1 MNRKHAIKHIPLK
14 RVAAGLCSLVLF
26 VQLSGC
32 QQGETSSSTSDSKE
46 STVSTGGD
54 NVESGKNIWQNAA
67 EAAMKDV
74 LQNFWYQDVENG
86 HLIKTDHGL
95 PMAEE
100 RQQGM
105 MWEHATMVFVL
116 ETYADMTGSEEA
128 KKRLAAQW
136 QYTLSE
142 FNEEKRTGLFGREP
156 NIAAD
161 DAGWGA
167 MAFMAFYRATGDIQ
181 ALKSAGELVNGAYD
195 HWAVNGDIAQG
206 MYYNDERRFVCTA
219 SAASMCA
226 GLDFYIEAQ
235 KSDSAYL
242 KELGNTVLEKTKKL
256 YGWMTDQ
263 MQRNGK
269 KVYANN
275 TITVDC
281 DDKLFWMCVDVDE
294 QTGSILPQGYSRP
307 MDIREAGSVSSLFG
321 NMAMGIVN
329 AKLFH
334 ITGETLYCERAVEI
348 AKALTASSSYNINGC
363 FLNDR
368 DAWANGSFV
377 GAWVKEV
384 LTLDGITAAEIDMI
398 TNTAASIQKNCRTDK
413 GYYRAEWLGG
423 NAWTKAT
430 QSMATPTVP
439 EQIMTTANTVH
450 FIVAAGLAEAKNLF

>member
-1 MNRKHAIKHIPLK
+1 MVAVVEIAAGIFLGIIACNRGNRFGCAIQINILPGHPVKLSIDSRHSHIPEKGGDTALK
-14 RVAAGLCSLVLF
+14 FDIHWPNAAIRSVLF
-26 VQLSGC
+26 
-32 QQGETSSSTSDSKE
+32 
-46 STVSTGGD
+46 
-54 NVESGKNIWQNAA
+54 
-67 EAAMKDV
+67 
-74 LQNFWYQDVENG
+74 
-86 HLIKTDHGL
+86 
-95 PMAEE
+95 
-100 RQQGM
+100 
-105 MWEHATMVFVL
+105 
-116 ETYADMTGSEEA
+116 
-128 KKRLAAQW
+128 
-136 QYTLSE
+136 
-142 FNEEKRTGLFGREP
+142 RT
-156 NIAAD
+156 
-161 DAGWGA
+161 AG
-167 MAFMAFYRATGDIQ
+167 
-181 ALKSAGELVNGAYD
+181 
-195 HWAVNGDIAQG
+195 AV
-206 MYYNDERRFVCTA
+206 YV
-219 SAASMCA
+219 
-226 GLDFYIEAQ
+226 
-235 KSDSAYL
+235 K
-242 KELGNTVLEKTKKL
+242 V

-307 MDIREAGSVSSLFG
+307 LDIREAGSVSSLFG